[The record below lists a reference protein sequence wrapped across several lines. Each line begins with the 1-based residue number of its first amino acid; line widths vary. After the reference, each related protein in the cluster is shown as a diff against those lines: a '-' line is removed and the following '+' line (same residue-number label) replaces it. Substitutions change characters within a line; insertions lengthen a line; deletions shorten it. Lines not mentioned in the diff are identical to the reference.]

1 MSRIDSEKE
10 TRGWQNLMVD
20 NMKKK
25 VIAELDKGIKE
36 DLEELWKRPL
46 VGKKYRKKVVKAI
59 AGD

>member
-1 MSRIDSEKE
+1 
-10 TRGWQNLMVD
+10 MVD